1 LTSRLSL
8 LSNTTA
14 VDFNVIN
21 QFKSDYGGEY
31 IKQVDEVNDESVLIN
46 YNIDRES
53 SRSFKLKTHKR
64 PVSFVTCSDAVMNNS
79 C

>member
-1 LTSRLSL
+1 MVIHPLQSVKSNWSLQQERKASFTLTSRLSL

-14 VDFNVIN
+14 VDFNVMN

-46 YNIDRES
+46 
-53 SRSFKLKTHKR
+53 
-64 PVSFVTCSDAVMNNS
+64 
-79 C
+79 